1 MAFKKTLAERLF
13 KISRISTTQSL
24 TNCRISSS
32 ATVRSRIPQSK
43 PGIAPDPG
51 DNAGFRRLF
60 HRRAAAAATAE
71 RPSAKPFQVGGGGG
85 LMEKL
90 RAFDIVRDR
99 VRLDGLVP
107 PPPVAKTTTAAA
119 DGLTV
124 DDARKLLRVA
134 RLEMVKS
141 KLRDTGRNWMPRS
154 EFVRICGEVCS
165 DPDEASRVART
176 LDESGTVIVLGD
188 AVFLKPKQV
197 VKAIGGLIPF
207 PATDPNDPRKKEL
220 DSLEQR
226 KALIDQ
232 KAIAQVRREL
242 WGGLGY
248 LVIQTAAFMRLTF
261 WELSWDV
268 MEPICFYVTSVYVMA
283 GYAFFLRTSREPTF
297 EGFFQSRFLAKQR
310 KLMKAQKFD
319 LDRYNELRK
328 ICYPFTDEE
337 EVESPGISFSSS
349 RPEFDGKVGKVC

>member
-1 MAFKKTLAERLF
+1 
-13 KISRISTTQSL
+13 
-24 TNCRISSS
+24 
-32 ATVRSRIPQSK
+32 
-43 PGIAPDPG
+43 
-51 DNAGFRRLF
+51 
-60 HRRAAAAATAE
+60 
-71 RPSAKPFQVGGGGG
+71 
-85 LMEKL
+85 MEKL

-107 PPPVAKTTTAAA
+107 PPPA

>member
-60 HRRAAAAATAE
+60 HRRAAAAAT
-71 RPSAKPFQVGGGGG
+71 PFQVGGGGG

-107 PPPVAKTTTAAA
+107 PPPVAAA

-197 VKAIGGLIPF
+197 
-207 PATDPNDPRKKEL
+207 NKK
-220 DSLEQR
+220 S
-226 KALIDQ
+226 
-232 KAIAQVRREL
+232 
-242 WGGLGY
+242 
-248 LVIQTAAFMRLTF
+248 
-261 WELSWDV
+261 
-268 MEPICFYVTSVYVMA
+268 
-283 GYAFFLRTSREPTF
+283 
-297 EGFFQSRFLAKQR
+297 
-310 KLMKAQKFD
+310 KL
-319 LDRYNELRK
+319 L
-328 ICYPFTDEE
+328 
-337 EVESPGISFSSS
+337 
-349 RPEFDGKVGKVC
+349 

>member
-1 MAFKKTLAERLF
+1 MAFTKTLAERLF
-13 KISRISTTQSL
+13 KISRISTNQSL

-32 ATVRSRIPQSK
+32 ATARSRIPQSK
-43 PGIAPDPG
+43 PKFAPDPG

-60 HRRAAAAATAE
+60 HRKAAAGTAE
-71 RPSAKPFQVGGGGG
+71 RPLAKPFQVGAGGN

-90 RAFDIVRDR
+90 RVFDIVRDR

-107 PPPVAKTTTAAA
+107 PPPVVN
-119 DGLTV
+119 GSEEELTV
-124 DDARKLLRVA
+124 DDAKKLLRVA

-141 KLRDTGRNWMPRS
+141 KLRDAERNWMPRS

-165 DPDEASRVART
+165 DPDETNRVARA

-207 PATDPNDPRKKEL
+207 PATNPNDPRKKEL
-220 DSLEQR
+220 DHLEQQ

-232 KAIAQVRREL
+232 KAIARVRREL

-283 GYAFFLRTSREPTF
+283 GYTFFLRTSREPTF

-319 LDRYNELRK
+319 LERYNELRK
-328 ICYPFTDEE
+328 ICYPFTNAE
-337 EVESPGISFSSS
+337 EVGSPGLLFSSS
-349 RPEFDGKVGKVC
+349 SRSEFDGKVGKVC